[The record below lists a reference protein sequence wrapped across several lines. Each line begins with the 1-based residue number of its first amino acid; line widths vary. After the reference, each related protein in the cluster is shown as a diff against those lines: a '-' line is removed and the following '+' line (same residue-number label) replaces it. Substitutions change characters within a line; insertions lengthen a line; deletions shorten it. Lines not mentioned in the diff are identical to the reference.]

1 VSDQSGA
8 DGPTTG
14 PGWGRGGS
22 EPTIRVLA
30 GEALMAASSAGTE
43 YADLRVVELEEE
55 RIYAVTGRGVGW
67 RTEHSLRLRGAGAAP
82 QCMGLW

>member
-1 VSDQSGA
+1 
-8 DGPTTG
+8 
-14 PGWGRGGS
+14 
-22 EPTIRVLA
+22 
-30 GEALMAASSAGTE
+30 MAASSAGTE